1 MSLHNQPNFPLRFN
15 NQNVDSDILAI
26 EQDINEIELNLK
38 SNYNSM
44 IVGISDFK
52 SQLDF
57 YLNQLK
63 ECDQKISFLLNV
75 KKTDESIVNQLQSL
89 KLKLDNN
96 KSQIALLLRIYDLK
110 SKTKANKG

>member
-1 MSLHNQPNFPLRFN
+1 MSLHNRPNFPFRFN
-15 NQNVDSDILAI
+15 NQNVDTEILAI
-26 EQDINEIELNLK
+26 ELDINEIELNLK

-52 SQLDF
+52 PQLDY
-57 YLNQLK
+57 YLNQLND
-63 ECDQKISFLLNV
+63 CDQKISFLLNV
-75 KKTDESIVNQLQSL
+75 KKTDESIVNRLQSL

-96 KSQIALLLRIYDLK
+96 KNQIALLLRMFDLK

>member
-15 NQNVDSDILAI
+15 NQNV
-26 EQDINEIELNLK
+26 NEIELNLK

-75 KKTDESIVNQLQSL
+75 KKTDESIVNQRQSL